1 MTVGWLLNLPKLSF
15 SISDLGLMTL
25 WSSPIDYVKS
35 WSIWVLACWL
45 HAGSHLGLLCLFG
58 FEYWKEPSGMELGL
72 EEPQWVT
79 SMDVL
84 RICFWAWKLET
95 EFIPVG
101 LVYFLHLGMKAVH
114 LSVFLLGSEWLIKIS
129 GSLAGLLKKNSLA
142 CLDKVLLPSFQWEKI
157 LYWVFFPSSNIFSAK
172 WWFYSFLELKN

>member
-1 MTVGWLLNLPKLSF
+1 
-15 SISDLGLMTL
+15 
-25 WSSPIDYVKS
+25 
-35 WSIWVLACWL
+35 
-45 HAGSHLGLLCLFG
+45 
-58 FEYWKEPSGMELGL
+58 
-72 EEPQWVT
+72 
-79 SMDVL
+79 MDVL

-142 CLDKVLLPSFQWEKI
+142 RLDKVLLPSFQ
-157 LYWVFFPSSNIFSAK
+157 
-172 WWFYSFLELKN
+172 